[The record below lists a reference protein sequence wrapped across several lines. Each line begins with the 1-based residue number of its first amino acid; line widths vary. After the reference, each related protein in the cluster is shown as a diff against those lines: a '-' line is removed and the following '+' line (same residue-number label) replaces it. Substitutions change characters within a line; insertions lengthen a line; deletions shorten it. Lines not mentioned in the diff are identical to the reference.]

1 MVATSAHHIV
11 RVTVRINAA
20 AIHRD
25 IDVTLPTS
33 STLAEI
39 LPELARLIELPEIDR
54 PWAATTVAG
63 EPLDMYTPLHKL
75 TLFDGSVV
83 TLSPEEPPEP
93 PVIRDAAESL
103 SATARGVHDPR
114 GLDVAAS
121 VAGVLGICFLMSVF
135 VPWSAALLIGALVL
149 ATVAIAAKSL
159 WAFWLVPPAVA
170 AAAFAWVAGPRD
182 QWASAT
188 DPALGV
194 LAGATAAAVAIA
206 AGLAFQLT
214 GRTAGAFHLT
224 CSALAA
230 LGALGAW
237 LPAPL
242 APAALVVLA
251 GVLAVMATPGV
262 ATRAAG
268 LQIPRVPTAGEE
280 FANSDGYQLD
290 VDARSAA
297 AVKIADA
304 MAAAIAVCTI
314 PALGFAAW
322 HGGEWVS
329 AFCLATAGALVL
341 HASRHHYPAARIAL
355 TLTALAALIGSAVA
369 LARTANAHPA
379 LVVLCLLIMVGA
391 ACAMLW
397 ARRIPELEPT
407 TVVWFERAEAA
418 AIIAVIP
425 LSVALTGL
433 FSLIRAL

>member
-11 RVTVRINAA
+11 RVTVRVNAA
-20 AIHRD
+20 AVHRD

-39 LPELARLIELPEIDR
+39 LPEIAQLIELPEIDR
-54 PWAATTVAG
+54 PWSASTVVGA
-63 EPLDMYTPLHKL
+63 PLDMHTPLHKL
-75 TLFDGSVV
+75 SLFDGSVI

-93 PVIRDAAESL
+93 PVVRDAAESL

-121 VAGVLGICFLMSVF
+121 IAGVVGICFLTSVF

-149 ATVAIAAKSL
+149 AAVAIAAKSL
-159 WAFWLVPPAVA
+159 WAFWLVPPAAA

-194 LAGATAAAVAIA
+194 LAGAATAAVAIT
-206 AGLAFQLT
+206 AGLAFRLA

-280 FANSDGYQLD
+280 FAGSDGYQPD

-304 MAAAIAVCTI
+304 MAAAVAVCTI

-322 HGGEWVS
+322 HGGEWVG
-329 AFCLATAGALVL
+329 AFSLATAGALVL

-369 LARTANAHPA
+369 IARTPNVHPA
-379 LVVLCLLIMVGA
+379 LVALCLLIMVGA
-391 ACAMLW
+391 SCAMLW

-425 LSVALTGL
+425 LAVYLTGL

>member
-1 MVATSAHHIV
+1 M
-11 RVTVRINAA
+11 RINAA
-20 AIHRD
+20 AVHRD

-39 LPELARLIELPEIDR
+39 LPELARLIDLPEIDR

-83 TLSPEEPPEP
+83 TFSPEEPPEP

-103 SATARGVHDPR
+103 SATARGVHDPQ

-242 APAALVVLA
+242 APAALMVLA
-251 GVLAVMATPGV
+251 GVLAVMA
-262 ATRAAG
+262 
-268 LQIPRVPTAGEE
+268 L
-280 FANSDGYQLD
+280 
-290 VDARSAA
+290 
-297 AVKIADA
+297 
-304 MAAAIAVCTI
+304 
-314 PALGFAAW
+314 
-322 HGGEWVS
+322 
-329 AFCLATAGALVL
+329 
-341 HASRHHYPAARIAL
+341 
-355 TLTALAALIGSAVA
+355 
-369 LARTANAHPA
+369 
-379 LVVLCLLIMVGA
+379 
-391 ACAMLW
+391 
-397 ARRIPELEPT
+397 
-407 TVVWFERAEAA
+407 
-418 AIIAVIP
+418 
-425 LSVALTGL
+425 
-433 FSLIRAL
+433 SLIHI